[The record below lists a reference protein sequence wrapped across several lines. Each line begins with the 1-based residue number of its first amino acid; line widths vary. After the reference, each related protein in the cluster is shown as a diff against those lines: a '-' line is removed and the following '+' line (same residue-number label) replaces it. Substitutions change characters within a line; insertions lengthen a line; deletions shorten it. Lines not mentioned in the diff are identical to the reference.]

1 MIVNVENTKEIG
13 ENRVNQM
20 HKNLD
25 NFIQNS
31 LNEFKFVEVRPEL
44 YDNVGNDINSI
55 ISHKST
61 IPDLVI
67 WNKPFNK
74 NECFYKNK
82 DSTKYNKFP
91 RVPFFIRLNNK
102 NEKYKNRKNIHQSQI
117 EKEGNNTYEELVD
130 FVDKLNI
137 RQNEENKDKEGKK
150 ANELNINKINNKIQN
165 QETNMN
171 INNSISANSASDIS
185 GIDKIYSNDRINKE
199 EMNYLNE
206 KEKGNNINIQP
217 HYTQYI
223 TPVNKTKKTMNDY
236 YQNQFKHNELLMNC
250 VYAYLDK
257 KGWIIFRNDGEYLSN
272 FTSFELF
279 TFLTNILKS
288 KNDLKMYTIG
298 MQMDSL
304 LFNGEQIYII
314 LSQTL
319 PIILQK
325 KKLEYEMMKKKKM
338 NEDKKIMKVNR
349 EEKENISNNLLNKE
363 SERINGIFYK
373 NVNNKDMSNEYNEYN
388 NQIYQH

>member
-1 MIVNVENTKEIG
+1 
-13 ENRVNQM
+13 
-20 HKNLD
+20 
-25 NFIQNS
+25 
-31 LNEFKFVEVRPEL
+31 
-44 YDNVGNDINSI
+44 
-55 ISHKST
+55 
-61 IPDLVI
+61 
-67 WNKPFNK
+67 
-74 NECFYKNK
+74 
-82 DSTKYNKFP
+82 
-91 RVPFFIRLNNK
+91 
-102 NEKYKNRKNIHQSQI
+102 
-117 EKEGNNTYEELVD
+117 
-130 FVDKLNI
+130 
-137 RQNEENKDKEGKK
+137 
-150 ANELNINKINNKIQN
+150 
-165 QETNMN
+165 MN
-171 INNSISANSASDIS
+171 INNSTSANSASDIS
-185 GIDKIYSNDRINKE
+185 GIDKIYCNNGIIKE
-199 EMNYLNE
+199 EINYLDE
-206 KEKGNNINIQP
+206 KEKENNINIQP

-298 MQMDSL
+298 MQTDSL
-304 LFNGEQIYII
+304 MFNGEQIYII

-349 EEKENISNNLLNKE
+349 EEKENISNNLVNKE
-363 SERINGIFYK
+363 SERMNGIFYK
-373 NVNNKDMSNEYNEYN
+373 NVNNKDMSSEYNEYKS
-388 NQIYQH
+388 QIYQH